1 MSLSSSQSFLPSS
14 SSSTDDIAEW
24 IRLEQIPGVGP
35 ETARK
40 LLAAFGLPI
49 HIFAASFSAVTKVVS
64 ERIANALLAPPSK
77 ETLDLIARTGDWLQ
91 QPENHVLTLAD
102 EGYPKSLLDIAD
114 PPLLLYVK
122 GRVDLLSAPSLGVV
136 GSRNATGQ
144 GVANAEKFSEVL
156 SQAGLCIVSGMALG
170 IDTAAHQGG
179 LRGLGSSI
187 AVIGTG
193 LDIVYPARN
202 RSLAHHLAE
211 SGCIVS
217 EYSLGMPAI
226 ASNFPRRNRI
236 ISGLARGILVVEA
249 TTRSGSL
256 ITARM
261 AAEQGRDV
269 FAIPGSIHSALSKG
283 CHQLIKQGAKLV
295 ESAEDVL
302 EELRHYAF
310 LPNDLKTTKTA
321 KAINTTKTTQTNNP
335 EKTINKTHVPLSLP
349 VGVDVPPL
357 LAAMGFDPVHTD
369 TLAARSGLD
378 AAELNAQLLNLELE
392 GWIECLPGGIY
403 RLLVRH

>member
-1 MSLSSSQSFLPSS
+1 MSLSPPQSFPL
-14 SSSTDDIAEW
+14 DEIAEW
-24 IRLEQIPGVGP
+24 IRLEQIPGVGL

-40 LLAAFGLPI
+40 LLAAFGLPT
-49 HIFAASFSAVTKVVS
+49 HIFATGFSALNKVVS
-64 ERIANALLAPPSK
+64 ERIAKALLTPPSK

-91 QPENHVLTLAD
+91 QSENHVLTLAD
-102 EGYPKSLLDIAD
+102 DEYPKSLLDIAD

-144 GVANAEKFSEVL
+144 GMANAEKFSEVL

-179 LRGLGSSI
+179 LRGLGSSV

-202 RSLAHHLAE
+202 RSLAHSLAE

-217 EYSLGMPAI
+217 EYPLGMPAI

-302 EELRHYAF
+302 EELRYAAV
-310 LPNDLKTTKTA
+310 LPHESKIMKTSNATKTS
-321 KAINTTKTTQTNNP
+321 NP
-335 EKTINKTHVPLSLP
+335 ENKTKKAHVPLSLP
-349 VGVDVPPL
+349 TGLEVPPL
-357 LAAMGFDPVHTD
+357 LAAMGFDPVDTD

-403 RLLVRH
+403 RLLVRN